1 MRNRIFI
8 IIDYG
13 IDTYKYYCC
22 TVQNKLLVTNRM
34 G

>member
-13 IDTYKYYCC
+13 IAHL
-22 TVQNKLLVTNRM
+22 QILLLHSAEQII
-34 G
+34 GYE